1 MLISNQISTAV
12 ETDEIGDLVD
22 KKHAVETNEIGDLV
36 GKKHAVETDEIG
48 DLVGKKRL
56 LDGSVSECKK
66 GYC

>member
-1 MLISNQISTAV
+1 MLISNQIST
-12 ETDEIGDLVD
+12 
-22 KKHAVETNEIGDLV
+22 
-36 GKKHAVETDEIG
+36 AVETDEIG